1 MDNIDTEVLF
11 PLRVIPFLLDLRGDD
26 WHSLVQSVVVCEDTA
41 VEKLAFVLMM
51 VRLGG
56 CITCNS
62 NSFRAMRGCTDC
74 AQRTIRRYKDDDIA
88 LRKMY
93 FQCLDDLSRKK
104 VQIN

>member
-1 MDNIDTEVLF
+1 MENADTEILF
-11 PLRVIPFLLDLRGDD
+11 PLRVIPHLIDLRGND
-26 WHSLVQSVVVCEDTA
+26 WRNLVEFVSSSSGDSI
-41 VEKLAFVLMM
+41 EKLAFVLMM

-74 AQRTIRRYKDDDIA
+74 AQRTIKRYRDDDED

-93 FQCLDDLSRKK
+93 FDCLSELQVKL
-104 VQIN
+104 